1 MLISALRAW
10 LQPTQPSPIDALIY
24 ETIPQI
30 IVSFLLCLAIDHAL
44 VSKLGLGKARWFSL
58 HTIVNAIVCIL
69 AAEDTLSTLLDPIH
83 ACEGP
88 VSTLAISL
96 VISLHA
102 YHSVYFTLDAVDILH
117 HIVSVGILGPLA
129 VLYRPG
135 PFVNY
140 ACFFVSGLPG
150 GIDYAML
157 ALVKHGR
164 MPAMHEKY
172 YNCKINVWMRG
183 PALVIGAFL
192 AYQSTLE
199 STLAVI
205 AGTSVS
211 RDVSA
216 GGGFTGMRIA
226 SLITAGVLLWN
237 GQFFAERVIVNFGT
251 KSTQSTAEMYAGGIL
266 PRNLS
271 KRSLSTLARNL
282 SRESLLR
289 LAEAN

>member
-102 YHSVYFTLDAVDILH
+102 YHS
-117 HIVSVGILGPLA
+117 
-129 VLYRPG
+129 
-135 PFVNY
+135 
-140 ACFFVSGLPG
+140 
-150 GIDYAML
+150 
-157 ALVKHGR
+157 
-164 MPAMHEKY
+164 
-172 YNCKINVWMRG
+172 
-183 PALVIGAFL
+183 
-192 AYQSTLE
+192 
-199 STLAVI
+199 
-205 AGTSVS
+205 
-211 RDVSA
+211 
-216 GGGFTGMRIA
+216 
-226 SLITAGVLLWN
+226 
-237 GQFFAERVIVNFGT
+237 
-251 KSTQSTAEMYAGGIL
+251 STQSTAEMYAGGIL